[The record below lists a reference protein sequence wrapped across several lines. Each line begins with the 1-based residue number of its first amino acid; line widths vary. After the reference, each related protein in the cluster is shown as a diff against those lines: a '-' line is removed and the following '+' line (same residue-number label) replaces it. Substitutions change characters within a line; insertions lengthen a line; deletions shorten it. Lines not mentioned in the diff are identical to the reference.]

1 MQARVGFLVTGG
13 GAAVAGRPP
22 NRASH
27 RMPELIRIRIAERT
41 KTLMP
46 TEKVMADMELVIGR
60 FISKL
65 SSKAPRIARL
75 AGTVWW

>member
-1 MQARVGFLVTGG
+1 
-13 GAAVAGRPP
+13 
-22 NRASH
+22 
-27 RMPELIRIRIAERT
+27 MPELIRIRIAERT